1 MAQGTEMKIQTCLAA
16 TGLMIANATTA
27 QAHLGHVAEVAGH
40 AHWIGLAAV
49 AGAAA
54 IAGAI
59 GLLSGDK
66 PDAATDAEPDAEGEA
81 A

>member
-1 MAQGTEMKIQTCLAA
+1 MKIQTLLTA
-16 TGLMIANATTA
+16 TGLLIAQATTA

-54 IAGAI
+54 IAGAV
-59 GLLSGDK
+59 GLLTGEKSEDSA
-66 PDAATDAEPDAEGEA
+66 DSETEAEGEA

>member
-1 MAQGTEMKIQTCLAA
+1 MQIQTLLTA
-16 TGLMIANATTA
+16 TGLLIAQATAA

-40 AHWIGLAAV
+40 SHWIGLAAV

-54 IAGAI
+54 IAGVI
-59 GLLSGDK
+59 GILSGEKSGDT
-66 PDAATDAEPDAEGEA
+66 TDAEPDAEGEA

>member
-1 MAQGTEMKIQTCLAA
+1 MKIQTLLTAVGVLIAQA
-16 TGLMIANATTA
+16 TAA

-59 GLLSGDK
+59 GLLTGDK
-66 PDAATDAEPDAEGEA
+66 SDDNAETETEAEGEA

>member
-1 MAQGTEMKIQTCLAA
+1 MKIQTLLTA
-16 TGLMIANATTA
+16 TGLLVAQANVAH
-27 QAHLGHVAEVAGH
+27 AHLGHVAEVAGH
-40 AHWIGLAAV
+40 SHWIGLAAV

-59 GLLSGDK
+59 GLLSGVKSD
-66 PDAATDAEPDAEGEA
+66 DETEVEPEPEAEGEA